1 MKKLKKQLIESIVI
15 NEVLQTEEL
24 NKQAEEVQDTE
35 EAANIMK
42 DYENIIQ
49 SKKKGIINV
58 AYHQGKVCKKF
69 KDKEKFITLVNQLK
83 IKKTTIIFKI
93 NIYKLCEKHPKL

>member
-24 NKQAEEVQDTE
+24 NKQAEEVQGPE
-35 EAANIMK
+35 EAANIIK

-58 AYHQGKVCKKF
+58 AYHQGKVF
-69 KDKEKFITLVNQLK
+69 
-83 IKKTTIIFKI
+83 
-93 NIYKLCEKHPKL
+93 